1 MATNFRQTE
10 ILDLIRRD
18 GRVTVDDL
26 SARFD
31 VTVQTIR
38 RDLSEMSASGR
49 LERVHGGAVM
59 PSGVTN
65 ILYEERRRLND
76 EGKRDIARRC
86 AAAIPEGSS
95 LFMDIGTSTEAVALE
110 LTQHEN
116 LLVVTNNLNVVNIL
130 RANSTCR
137 IIVAGGEV
145 RRADSGIVGSFAA
158 EMLTQFKFDFAVLS
172 CSALDS
178 DGDLLDFD
186 PQETMVSQAAIG
198 RAKQVFVVADH
209 MKFERKA
216 PIRICSLRD
225 AATFFTD
232 APVVA
237 PLAAR
242 CAEWG
247 TAVDV
252 AVTDEDARQAL

>member
-18 GRVTVDDL
+18 GRVTVDGL
-26 SARFD
+26 SARFE

-38 RDLSEMSASGR
+38 RDLSDLSASGR

-59 PSGVTN
+59 PSGVSN

-76 EGKRDIARRC
+76 GGKRDIARRC
-86 AAAIPEGSS
+86 AQAIPEGASV
-95 LFMDIGTSTEAVALE
+95 FMDIGTSTEAVALE

-116 LLVVTNNLNVVNIL
+116 LLVVTNNINVVNIL
-130 RANSTCR
+130 RGNPTCR

-145 RRADSGIVGSFAA
+145 RRSDSGIVGHFAA
-158 EMLTQFKFDFAVLS
+158 DLLRQFRFDHAVLS
-172 CSALDS
+172 CSALDA

-186 PQETMVSQAAIG
+186 PQETIVSQAAIE

-232 APVVA
+232 APLA
-237 PLAAR
+237 PALAER
-242 CAEWG
+242 CAVWG
-247 TAVDV
+247 TVVDV
-252 AVTDEDARQAL
+252 VGVTEGP

>member
-1 MATNFRQTE
+1 MVTNFRQTE

-38 RDLSEMSASGR
+38 RDLSDLSAGGR

-59 PSGVTN
+59 PSGVSN

-76 EGKRDIARRC
+76 GGKRDIARRC
-86 AAAIPEGSS
+86 AQAIPEGAAV
-95 LFMDIGTSTEAVALE
+95 FMDIGTSTEAVALE
-110 LTQHEN
+110 LTQHES

-130 RANSTCR
+130 RGNPTCR

-145 RRADSGIVGSFAA
+145 RRSDSGIVGSFAA
-158 EMLTQFKFDFAVLS
+158 DLLRQFRFDHAVLS
-172 CSALDS
+172 CSALDA

-186 PQETMVSQAAIG
+186 PQETIVSQAAIE

-232 APVVA
+232 APLA
-237 PLAAR
+237 PALAAR

-247 TAVDV
+247 TAVEV
-252 AVTDEDARQAL
+252 VGPTEGP

>member
-1 MATNFRQTE
+1 MATSFRQTE

-38 RDLSEMSASGR
+38 RDLSDLSAAGR

-86 AAAIPEGSS
+86 ARAIPYGAAV
-95 LFMDIGTSTEAVALE
+95 FMDIGTSTEAVALE
-110 LTQHEN
+110 LAQHEN
-116 LLVVTNNLNVVNIL
+116 LLVVTNNPNVAGIL
-130 RANSTCR
+130 RANPTCR
-137 IIVAGGEV
+137 LILAGGEV
-145 RRADSGIVGSFAA
+145 RRADGGIVGSFAA
-158 EMLTQFKFDFAVLS
+158 DLLGQFRFDHAVLS
-172 CSALDS
+172 CSALDGG
-178 DGDLLDFD
+178 GDLLDFD
-186 PQETMVSQAAIG
+186 PQETIVSQAAVA

-209 MKFERKA
+209 MKFQRKA

-232 APVVA
+232 APLPA
-237 PLAAR
+237 ALAAR
-242 CAEWG
+242 CATWG
-247 TAVDV
+247 TRVDI
-252 AVTDEDARQAL
+252 AG

>member
-1 MATNFRQTE
+1 MAINFRQTE
-10 ILDLIRRD
+10 ILELIRRD

-26 SARFD
+26 SQRFE

-38 RDLSEMSASGR
+38 RDLSDLSASGR

-59 PSGVTN
+59 PSGVSN

-76 EGKRDIARRC
+76 EGKRDIAGRC
-86 AAAIPEGSS
+86 AQAIPDGSS
-95 LFMDIGTSTEAVALE
+95 IFMDIGTSTEAVALE

-116 LLVVTNNLNVVNIL
+116 LLVVTNNLNVVSIMRTNP
-130 RANSTCR
+130 TCR

-145 RRADSGIVGSFAA
+145 RRTDSGIVGSFSAD
-158 EMLTQFKFDFAVLS
+158 LLRNFKFDYAVLS
-172 CSALDS
+172 CSALDA
-178 DGDLLDFD
+178 DGELLDFD
-186 PQETMVSQAAIG
+186 PQETLVSQVAIS

-225 AATFFTD
+225 AAIFFTD
-232 APVVA
+232 MPLH
-237 PLAAR
+237 PSLAAR
-242 CAEWG
+242 CAQWG
-247 TAVDV
+247 TKVNV
-252 AVTDEDARQAL
+252 VSSGDA